1 MTLSDA
7 RAYRMSCTRYVL
19 AIAASYGLTWDT
31 EQADNVLWE
40 FTGFPA
46 FWPEPELTPAANLER
61 QVRAYIEEGP
71 VDLLLPHGRPFV
83 DVVKSL

>member
-1 MTLSDA
+1 VTLSDA

-40 FTGFPA
+40 FTGFTA

-83 DVVKSL
+83 DVVTSL